1 MHRANAV
8 FKQKTQFVQVF
19 KKKKQQQQL
28 QLKYSPYSSKM
39 RKLNYVQA
47 FSFEMQSI
55 LGWDDPTVKNMLH
68 ESAVRVNHKGDTV
81 KINRSKKEV

>member
-1 MHRANAV
+1 MNSSLGLREEGGEKKEKKTHQAIYAPGKCSLQTKETICSSILKKTNK
-8 FKQKTQFVQVF
+8 KQK
-19 KKKKQQQQL
+19 QL

-55 LGWDDPTVKNMLH
+55 LG
-68 ESAVRVNHKGDTV
+68 
-81 KINRSKKEV
+81 

>member
-8 FKQKTQFVQVF
+8 FKRKKQFVQVF
-19 KKKKQQQQL
+19 KKKTKKTQKQL

-55 LGWDDPTVKNMLH
+55 LG
-68 ESAVRVNHKGDTV
+68 
-81 KINRSKKEV
+81 

>member
-55 LGWDDPTVKNMLH
+55 LG
-68 ESAVRVNHKGDTV
+68 
-81 KINRSKKEV
+81 